1 MKERANE
8 GFLAFRRAVLR
19 CFWSDW
25 RWSLGTDSALATTA
39 TFQPLNTALTSVL
52 SFMTGTF
59 ATTAA
64 TVAVAA
70 VGYLA
75 LTSRIP
81 WSWAFSVIVG
91 VALIFGAAQ
100 IVQSL
105 TSGQGG

>member
-1 MKERANE
+1 MNGLSRSDAL
-8 GFLAFRRAVLR
+8 FL
-19 CFWSDW
+19 
-25 RWSLGTDSALATTA
+25 SLLVGVALVVGTDSALAQTA

-105 TSGQGG
+105 TNGQGG

>member
-1 MKERANE
+1 MMSQQTRRLVGFAVFVTLVVLAN
-8 GFLAFRRAVLR
+8 GDAAFA
-19 CFWSDW
+19 ST
-25 RWSLGTDSALATTA
+25 G
-39 TFQPLNTALTSVL
+39 TFQPLNTAMTDVL

-81 WSWAFSVIVG
+81 WMWAFSVVIG

-100 IVQSL
+100 VVTSL
-105 TSGQGG
+105 TSGMGG

>member
-1 MKERANE
+1 MKGLSRSDAL
-8 GFLAFRRAVLR
+8 FLGLLV
-19 CFWSDW
+19 
-25 RWSLGTDSALATTA
+25 GSALIAGSDPALAQTA

-105 TSGQGG
+105 TSGAGG

>member
-1 MKERANE
+1 MK
-8 GFLAFRRAVLR
+8 FLSRSDALILAVLIA
-19 CFWSDW
+19 SA
-25 RWSLGTDSALATTA
+25 LVGGTDSALATTA
-39 TFQPLNTALTSVL
+39 TFQPLNNAMTSVL
-52 SFMTGTF
+52 QFMTGTF

-105 TSGQGG
+105 TTGQGG

>member
-1 MKERANE
+1 MMSQQTRR
-8 GFLAFRRAVLR
+8 FVAFAVFVALVVLTG
-19 CFWSDW
+19 SDAAFA
-25 RWSLGTDSALATTA
+25 STD
-39 TFQPLNTALTSVL
+39 VL

-81 WSWAFSVIVG
+81 WMWAFSVVIG

-100 IVQSL
+100 VVSSL
-105 TSGQGG
+105 TSGMGGG

>member
-1 MKERANE
+1 MISLRTRK
-8 GFLAFRRAVLR
+8 GF
-19 CFWSDW
+19 
-25 RWSLGTDSALATTA
+25 ALAVPMAVVVAATIDPAFADT
-39 TFQPLNTALTSVL
+39 TFQPLNTAMTDIL

-81 WSWAFSVIVG
+81 WMWAFSVVIG

-100 IVQSL
+100 VVSSL
-105 TSGQGG
+105 TSGMGG

>member
-1 MKERANE
+1 MKGLSRSDALSLSLLV
-8 GFLAFRRAVLR
+8 GLVLV
-19 CFWSDW
+19 
-25 RWSLGTDSALATTA
+25 LGTDSAMAQTA

-105 TSGQGG
+105 TNGQGG

>member
-1 MKERANE
+1 MKSFSRSDAAFIA
-8 GFLAFRRAVLR
+8 GLVGLALVA
-19 CFWSDW
+19 
-25 RWSLGTDSALATTA
+25 GTDSALATTA

-105 TSGQGG
+105 TNGQGG